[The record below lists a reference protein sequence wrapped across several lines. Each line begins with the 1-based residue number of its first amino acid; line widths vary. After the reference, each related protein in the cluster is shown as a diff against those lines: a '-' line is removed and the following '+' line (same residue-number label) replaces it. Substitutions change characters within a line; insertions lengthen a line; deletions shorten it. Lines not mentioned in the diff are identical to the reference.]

1 MKPAPLKT
9 WDIFCRVIDNY
20 GDIGVCW
27 RLARQLTHEYPF
39 QVRLWVDE
47 IAALTQIWPTA
58 TQAEQQVVEGVDIRI
73 WHDDFE
79 EIEPADVVVEAFAC
93 ELPPHY
99 LAAMKHQSTPPHW
112 FNLEYLSAEDW
123 VEGCHG
129 LLSIHP
135 QFGLKKAF
143 FFPGFTAKTGGLL
156 KEKSLLAERDQ
167 FLADNANRTHFLQG
181 LGIENSADTLIVS
194 LFGYENAA
202 VASLLEAWI
211 QSATPVLCL
220 VPAGKILPGI
230 NAHLGK
236 TLVVGDEFTQGSLRL
251 KVIPFL
257 PQTRYDQLLWA
268 CDINFIRGEDSF
280 VRAQW
285 AGKPFIWHIYPQ
297 DEDIHMVKLDA
308 FLNLYLKGAKPE
320 LQSPIA
326 ELWHQWN
333 RGTDCSQGWD
343 ACVAQ
348 LKNWQEHSD
357 KWCQSLSSLGDL
369 ASNMVRRCS

>member
-93 ELPPHY
+93 ELPQNY

-135 QFGLKKAF
+135 QLGLKKVF

-167 FLADNANRTHFLQG
+167 FLADNANRTHFLQS
-181 LGIENSADTLIVS
+181 LGIENSADALIVS

-220 VPAGKILPGI
+220 VPAGKILPSI
-230 NAHLGK
+230 HAYIGK

-320 LQSPIA
+320 LQSSIA

-333 RGTDCSQGWD
+333 RGTDCSQSWNT
-343 ACVAQ
+343 CVTE
-348 LKNWQEHSD
+348 LRNWQKHSD
-357 KWCQSLSSLGDL
+357 NWCQRLNSLGDL
-369 ASNMVRRCS
+369 ASNIVRRCS